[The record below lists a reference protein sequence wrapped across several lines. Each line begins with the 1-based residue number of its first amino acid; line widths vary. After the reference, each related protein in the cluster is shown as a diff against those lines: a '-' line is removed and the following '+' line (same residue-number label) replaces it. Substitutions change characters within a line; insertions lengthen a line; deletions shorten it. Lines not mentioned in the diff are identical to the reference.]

1 MKKSFTTIFILV
13 FSYLC
18 LSQNKADSVKLQINE
33 LGNIYFEKIFEFEN
47 NSKDDIYLKASDWFG
62 EYFNNPDDVL
72 SYTNRETGKLKGNF
86 ISDYDTPGLI
96 SLAFPIIHTISIAI
110 KDNRMKVVISDIKY
124 FADQS
129 YTLEFYLLKKNGKF
143 RKAYKVLKQDVEN
156 KVPLVFN
163 SLNSYIISKD
173 NDDW

>member
-1 MKKSFTTIFILV
+1 
-13 FSYLC
+13 
-18 LSQNKADSVKLQINE
+18 
-33 LGNIYFEKIFEFEN
+33 
-47 NSKDDIYLKASDWFG
+47 
-62 EYFNNPDDVL
+62 
-72 SYTNRETGKLKGNF
+72 
-86 ISDYDTPGLI
+86 
-96 SLAFPIIHTISIAI
+96 
-110 KDNRMKVVISDIKY
+110 MKVVISDIKY